1 MTLENYMS
9 EYIEA
14 FLDFLDANT
23 ENLSIETAN
32 LQEANDDLCDIEHY
46 IEFGKADARA
56 MLKLYKLNR
65 QTRQKRRHA
74 KEQIELGTP
83 ISEWTK
89 KNVSALHELREVLGT
104 VRKVERLQSIRA
116 YAIKGHILDEFTRL
130 SHLTNH
136 FNTE

>member
-23 ENLSIETAN
+23 ENLSMETAN

-65 QTRQKRRHA
+65 QARQMRRHA
-74 KEQIELGTP
+74 KEQIELSIP

-89 KNVSALHELREVLGT
+89 KNASALRELREVLGT
-104 VRKVERLQSIRA
+104 VRKVERLQSFRA
-116 YAIKGHILDEFTRL
+116 YAIKEHILDEFTHQ
-130 SHLTNH
+130 SHLTN
-136 FNTE
+136 NYKTE